1 MNRMGK
7 LLAAAVVATTAGVA
21 AVAAGIFDVSAST
34 PHWTVTTKV
43 LELVRDR
50 SIAARAKG
58 VVVPS
63 GLDDHAK
70 IAEGFVHYRAHCAVC
85 HGAPGIESDEIAR
98 GMYPNPPDLRQTAGH
113 RSPSELFWI
122 VKNGIKMS
130 GMPAWGD
137 HGDAELWP
145 VVAFVQQLP
154 SLSAADY
161 LALGTEVDHAQ
172 AVEVS
177 PPMVMPVTEATVPM
191 HQHDGHTHHHHH

>member
-1 MNRMGK
+1 MSKIAKALIG
-7 LLAAAVVATTAGVA
+7 AVVVAVTATGVIAATT
-21 AVAAGIFDVSAST
+21 FDVSAQK
-34 PHWTVTTKV
+34 PHWTAISWV
-43 LELVRDR
+43 LETVRDR
-50 SIAARAKG
+50 SIKAHAANI
-58 VVVPS
+58 VVPA
-63 GLDDHAK
+63 GLDDHAR

-85 HGAPGIESDEIAR
+85 HGGPGVEPDDIAR

-113 RSPSELFWI
+113 RSPAELFWV

-161 LALGTEVDHAQ
+161 LALGSEVDHAQ
-172 AVEVS
+172 AMEVS
-177 PPMVMPVTEATVPM
+177 PPMAIPVTEATVPM